1 MSLVPVVGALL
12 GGALLGLVAWRRVS
26 RTMKYR
32 SFNSTMRPD
41 HVAQDDYGAWALR
54 RRQRDRLLK
63 VVIAVAVGAALGAL
77 LATMLGAGLGR
88 R

>member
-12 GGALLGLVAWRRVS
+12 GGARLGLVAWRRVS

-41 HVAQDDYGAWALR
+41 HVAHDYGAWALR